1 MTATLALT
9 SALWDE
15 LRGALDHEHET
26 AGIVAARSVE
36 GPRADDGSTSV
47 AYLGRRLTWAPP
59 ASYLERHS
67 YGLELGSAGWVPAT
81 RAALAEGSI
90 PVFIHTHPRGRP
102 EFSKRDDGVD
112 ASLLAA
118 LPAMGGGGT
127 YMALVGAG
135 TSQVPTAAA
144 RVYYGSADLLPVP
157 YRPSARLRGNSR
169 TRGAQTAIPPSQR
182 RSRLRDQGADPSAGE
197 VGDVGG

>member
-1 MTATLALT
+1 MSFAGRSTPSTRRPGSSPPGPSTGRGRMTARPP
-9 SALWDE
+9 S
-15 LRGALDHEHET
+15 
-26 AGIVAARSVE
+26 
-36 GPRADDGSTSV
+36 
-47 AYLGRRLTWAPP
+47 LTWGGASPGLLP

-81 RAALAEGSI
+81 RAALAEGSV

-102 EFSKRDDGVD
+102 EFSERDDGVD

-118 LPAMGGGGT
+118 LPAMGGSGT

-135 TSQVPTAAA
+135 TSEVPTAAA